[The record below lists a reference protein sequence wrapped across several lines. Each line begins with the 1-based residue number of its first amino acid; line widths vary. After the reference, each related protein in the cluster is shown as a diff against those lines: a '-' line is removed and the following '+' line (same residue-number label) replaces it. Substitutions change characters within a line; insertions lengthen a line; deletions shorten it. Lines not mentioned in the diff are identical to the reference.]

1 MANRPPTNTSN
12 RPRRRENLPVRVP
25 KTYRREKIKTKKEN
39 KLKTVFFIFLILIFI
54 WPASFGVFYLGDKLY
69 SWIDPTSFPH
79 VDKKIENILKS
90 YSYKSTAEEKGIA
103 LCEAMVNRLQIE
115 LDSTFGWTV
124 NDLIFVPTSWLDNRK
139 NRQKGVIFATRLLV
153 NFFSTHFAR
162 YGGATPENEFLKKA
176 REEYFV
182 FAPDSWWFP
191 SSEDQYTKGIKLI
204 REYEKQ
210 LKEKK
215 AVFHVRTDDLYD
227 FFQFVI
233 SPDFLDQI
241 LGMLVEENEKVPFF
255 NLDDRVY
262 YSQGVILVLRDFITV
277 LVHLYPQIKSKG
289 ATKDLNI
296 VMRTMDK
303 ICSFDPLIVLRGAHD
318 SIFADHRGKM
328 ARYFIT
334 LKERLI
340 DIANSLNI

>member
-1 MANRPPTNTSN
+1 MINQSN
-12 RPRRRENLPVRVP
+12 KKSSKRLKKRENLPVKVRR
-25 KTYRREKIKTKKEN
+25 TYYAKK
-39 KLKTVFFIFLILIFI
+39 KAKKVSFYKKPMFVVLILIFI
-54 WPASFGVFYLGDKLY
+54 WPIGFGIFYLSNKLY

-79 VDKKIENILKS
+79 IDSNIQMLLER
-90 YSYKSTAEEKGIA
+90 YSPNSPSEEKGIA
-103 LCEAMVNRLQIE
+103 LCEAMINQLKRE
-115 LDSTFGWTV
+115 LNSPFGWTV
-124 NDLIFVPTSWLDNRK
+124 NDLFIMPTRWLDNRTS
-139 NRQKGVIFATRLLV
+139 RQKGVIFATRLLV
-153 NFFSTHFAR
+153 NFFSTHFAK

-176 REEYFV
+176 REEYFPY
-182 FAPDSWWFP
+182 APDSWWFP
-191 SSEDQYTKGIKLI
+191 SSENQYLKGIALI
-204 REYEKQ
+204 KKYEAQ

-227 FFQFVI
+227 FFVFVI

-255 NLDDRVY
+255 ELDNRVY
-262 YSQGVILVLRDFITV
+262 YAQGVVLVLRDFITV

-289 ATKDLNI
+289 AAKDINI
-296 VMRTMDK
+296 AMRTMDK

-334 LKERLI
+334 LKERLN